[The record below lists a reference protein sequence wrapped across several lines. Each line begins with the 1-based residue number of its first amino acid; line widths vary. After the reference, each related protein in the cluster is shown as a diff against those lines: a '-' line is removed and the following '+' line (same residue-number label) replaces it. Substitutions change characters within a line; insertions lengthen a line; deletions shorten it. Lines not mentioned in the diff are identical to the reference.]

1 MNQLLARARRVV
13 AWGGS
18 AVSLAAAR
26 QGAKGRPP
34 YSSFHVRQKST
45 SGHRRHQDAL
55 LHPKDL
61 KPILP
66 MPASLSPT
74 SIGDFLA
81 CHQSFLFQHLYGLKP
96 PLTPEQKS
104 GVAVHSALEKLSQLP
119 PADRNIGN
127 LRRLY
132 RQSWQ
137 DNQRGN
143 TPSVVRRSLSS
154 TPSLRRQLK
163 EQAKGEQALQN
174 YMRME
179 AATTANAVGHEV
191 PVGAFVPAFGRT
203 SLHGAG
209 PCHTFQVC
217 GRLDRL
223 NVVRVATSSPRH
235 ENDDME
241 DSSVLEIVDVK
252 RSPPP
257 SLDPTFDLNH
267 QLNLFKLHIYSLL
280 LHEEQ
285 CRSCGGHAW
294 NSSVEYGSSRIG
306 EDPKLQLPVRFL
318 NLPYL
323 LPGHDGRVQYYTH
336 DMGSTPRERKQRL
349 GLTRSVLQEVHRDM
363 VQLVLTNDPKAFQGC
378 DRPVTTCVP
387 ALFPGRCGPRSGK
400 TRSTSP
406 EGSQ

>member
-1 MNQLLARARRVV
+1 
-13 AWGGS
+13 
-18 AVSLAAAR
+18 VSLAAAR
-26 QGAKGRPP
+26 QGSKGRPP
-34 YSSFHVRQKST
+34 YPSFPGRQKST
-45 SGHRRHQDAL
+45 SSGHRRHQDAL

-74 SIGDFLA
+74 SIGDYLA
-81 CHQSFLFQHLYGLKP
+81 CRQSFLFQHLYGMKP
-96 PLTPEQKS
+96 PPTPEQNS
-104 GVAVHSALEKLSQLP
+104 GVAVHSALEKLAQLP
-119 PADRNIGN
+119 PADRTIGS

-154 TPSLRRQLK
+154 TTSLRRQLK

-179 AATTANAVGHEV
+179 AATTAKAVGHAV

-209 PCHTFQVC
+209 PCRTFQVS
-217 GRLDRL
+217 GELDRL
-223 NVVRVATSSPRH
+223 NRVRVDTCSPRH

-241 DSSVLEIVDVK
+241 DSAVLEIVDFK

-257 SLDPTFDLNH
+257 SFLLDTNH
-267 QLNLFKLHIYSLL
+267 QLNLFKLHIYALL
-280 LHEEQ
+280 LHKEQ
-285 CRSCGGHAW
+285 RRSCGGHAW
-294 NSSVEYGSSRIG
+294 NSSVEYSSSRIG
-306 EDPKLQLPVRFL
+306 EDPTLQLPVRFL
-318 NLPYL
+318 NLSYV
-323 LPGHDGRVQYYTH
+323 LPGHDGRVEYYTH
-336 DMGSTPRERKQRL
+336 DMGSTPRERKERL

-363 VQLVLTNDPKAFQGC
+363 VQLVSANDPKAFQGAATVPTA
-378 DRPVTTCVP
+378 PVTTCVP
-387 ALFPGRCGPRSGK
+387 ALFPERCGPRSGK